1 MSGAASPYHIYKRTQ
16 VTTASQGELIL
27 LAYEGALKWL
37 ASARTEMNKERPNL
51 ETVHEGLIKAQ
62 AILAELQGAL
72 RLDVGGEV
80 ADNLYQLYE
89 FMQQQL
95 VEANVRKDP
104 AVMDR
109 VASMLRELQE
119 AWVRVVRGDAAIAA
133 SEGRS
138 ETPGDRGAPVQE
150 ERQAGE
156 ARRSPSPHAVASSPW
171 RPRVPGMASI
181 GQSLN
186 VSG

>member
-37 ASARTEMNKERPNL
+37 GSARTEMDKERPNL

-80 ADNLYQLYE
+80 ANNLYQLYD

-95 VEANVRKDP
+95 MEANVRKDP

-119 AWVRVVRGDAAIAA
+119 AWVQVVRGAPAAVAEER
-133 SEGRS
+133 SEGIPDGG
-138 ETPGDRGAPVQE
+138 TPAEQDE
-150 ERQAGE
+150 EAGGV
-156 ARRSPSPHAVASSPW
+156 RRSPQAAAPAPW
-171 RPRVPGMASI
+171 RPRVPGMAPI

>member
-1 MSGAASPYHIYKRTQ
+1 MSFAASPYQLYKRTQ

-37 ASARTEMNKERPNL
+37 GVARAEMDKQRPNL
-51 ETVHEGLIKAQ
+51 ETVHQGLIKAQ

-80 ADNLYQLYE
+80 AERLYQLYE

-104 AVMDR
+104 AIMDR

-119 AWVRVVRGDAAIAA
+119 TWVLVVRGEPRAAA
-133 SEGRS
+133 S
-138 ETPGDRGAPVQE
+138 GDRAQGVSSGAAQSE
-150 ERQAGE
+150 EVPATGE
-156 ARRSPSPHAVASSPW
+156 DSRSPSAHTASSSPW
-171 RPRVPGMASI
+171 RSRVAGVGAV